1 MHSPHTLRT
10 PYPRRAVL
18 RLLGLPAMGALAA
31 APLASAWAQSPAAK
45 PPRIVS
51 VSGSLTEIVYALGAE
66 QQLVGTDTTSLYPAA
81 AQRTSKVGYMRQ
93 LSAEGLLSLRPDA
106 VIGTTDAGPSVVMA
120 QIRSAGVQV
129 ELVNTTHDW
138 AELGRKVAAVGRAT
152 AQVEAARA
160 LQAQLE
166 AQWAQTQKVVG
177 QYRGRVPKVLFVLSH
192 GPSPQVAGAQTAAH
206 AMLGFAGLRNAMAE
220 PGGPSVLNG
229 YRPMTSEALVNAAP
243 DVIVTTTQGIEAIG
257 GVDKFWARPGLTLT
271 PAYQRRALVAMD
283 ALLLIGFGPRLP
295 QAVLELHQATLK
307 AAA

>member
-1 MHSPHTLRT
+1 MHSPHPLRT

-81 AQRTSKVGYMRQ
+81 AQRTPKVGYMRQ

-120 QIRSAGVQV
+120 QIHSAGVQV

-220 PGGPSVLNG
+220 PGGPSVFNG

-257 GVDKFWARPGLTLT
+257 GLDKFWTRPGLTLT